1 MDFTLHLR
9 QRGSATVK
17 QILLGILF
25 SGLFLSGIWLSKLI
39 WYKPFNVDHFY
50 NRVFVGFAL
59 ESPELMTQVGMFPRW
74 LGYNDE
80 LGEISVQSTLD
91 GLQDLRGYLEMS
103 QSYDPADLT
112 ETQRLSQ
119 RIFEF
124 FIESQVASEAFAFY
138 DYPVNQMFGA
148 QSNLPTFMI
157 ETHPITD
164 EGTAE
169 DYIARLNL
177 FQWKF
182 DGLLESLRY
191 REERQ
196 IIPPRFVIDRVLT
209 EMDAFVDQPAEEH
222 PLYTSFVERLA
233 EIDEPLPEDRVA
245 ELDAQVLAAIEGN
258 VYPAYRELIEYF
270 EALRLSADDRDGV
283 WKLPDGDAYYA
294 SQLRQWTTTDMSADE
309 IHQIGLDEVA
319 RIRGEMLDILHGEG
333 YDGDDLGAMM
343 QALGEE
349 ERFTYADEDGVR
361 DQILADYQ
369 TIIDEVSAGLDGYFD
384 QDTRPE
390 AGVEVRRIPEF
401 KEETAP
407 GAYYN
412 PPARDGSRPG
422 LFYANLRSPAEIPR
436 YSMRTLAYHEAVPGH
451 HFQVTINQELEGI
464 PIFRTFSLF
473 GAYTEGWALYAERLA
488 WEAGFEDDPFD
499 NLGRLQAEI
508 FRGVRLVVDT
518 GIHSQRWTRQEA
530 IDYMMANTGM
540 PESEVVSEVER
551 YIVLPGQATSYKVGM
566 MKFLELRAIAQ
577 AALGDDFDI
586 HEFHSVVLR
595 NGAVPLSVLE
605 DIVMEWIASKQV

>member
-586 HEFHSVVLR
+586 REFHSVVLR